1 MPNTSQTTKKQTT
14 SDPEPRVHK
23 PVDGGSEGIGAE
35 QDPGKNAPQP
45 AKGPHG
51 QPGSTAPQ
59 TNRGERDVRSTDT
72 TGGAQGARS
81 GQDRQLGPQEPQKPD
96 VIGPTQAGH
105 IGQGGPINTEPGP
118 ETLRREARARGEHAT
133 HDGEAPILVGR
144 EGDTFRTVRLL
155 DGENSGSEFRVAE
168 PIPQVLV
175 ANGRRFLI
183 SNREEG
189 TYTWQVP

>member
-1 MPNTSQTTKKQTT
+1 MPNTTTKKPTT

-35 QDPGKNAPQP
+35 QDPGKNPPQP

-51 QPGSTAPQ
+51 EPGSTAP
-59 TNRGERDVRSTDT
+59 RG
-72 TGGAQGARS
+72 
-81 GQDRQLGPQEPQKPD
+81 RQVGPQQPQEPD

-105 IGQGGPINTEPGP
+105 IGQGGPVNTEPGP
-118 ETLRREARARGEHAT
+118 ETLRRQARASGEHAT

-155 DGENSGSEFRVAE
+155 DGENSGAEFRVAE

-175 ANGRRFLI
+175 AGGRRFLI

>member
-1 MPNTSQTTKKQTT
+1 MMPNTTTKKQTT

-23 PVDGGSEGIGAE
+23 PVDGGQEGLGAE
-35 QDPGKNAPQP
+35 QDPPHPHQP

-51 QPGSTAPQ
+51 QPG
-59 TNRGERDVRSTDT
+59 GK
-72 TGGAQGARS
+72 GA
-81 GQDRQLGPQEPQKPD
+81 QLGPQEPQKPD

-105 IGQGGPINTEPGP
+105 IGQGGPVNQEPGP
-118 ETLRREARARGEHAT
+118 ETMRREARAHGERAT
-133 HDGEAPILVGR
+133 HDGDAPILVGR

-155 DGENSGSEFRVAE
+155 GGGGGEGEFRVAE

-175 ANGRRFLI
+175 ANGSRYLI